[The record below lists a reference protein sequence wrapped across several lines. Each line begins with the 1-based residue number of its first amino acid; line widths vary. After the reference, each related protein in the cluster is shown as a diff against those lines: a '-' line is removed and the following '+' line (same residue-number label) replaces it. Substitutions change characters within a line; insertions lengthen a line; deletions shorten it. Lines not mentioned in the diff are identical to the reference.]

1 MVGTAYLLWS
11 PSAKH
16 NNVRSPHSPILSPL
30 QAFQILGQPQFAPL
44 VDRFSAM
51 EVNEWPKVRRTIVD
65 IILATDLKEHN
76 AFLTRFE
83 KRSAEGD
90 FNYQERPEDR
100 LLVQQ
105 IMVKCGDIG
114 HPAKARAL
122 HLQWSELVI
131 EEFCQ
136 QGEKEKHLAI
146 AHEMTVT
153 YNTRRDRAMICRSQM
168 GFINYLVLPL
178 YNIYCS
184 VMDDNTCKER
194 VVANLTYCKVKE

>member
-1 MVGTAYLLWS
+1 
-11 PSAKH
+11 
-16 NNVRSPHSPILSPL
+16 
-30 QAFQILGQPQFAPL
+30 
-44 VDRFSAM
+44 M

-65 IILATDLKEHN
+65 IILATDLSQHK

-83 KRSAEGD
+83 KRSAEDD

-153 YNTRRDRAMICRSQM
+153 YNTRRDRAMICRSQVSSAIRLSC
-168 GFINYLVLPL
+168 GYVCVCVCDISCV
-178 YNIYCS
+178 
-184 VMDDNTCKER
+184 
-194 VVANLTYCKVKE
+194 

>member
-1 MVGTAYLLWS
+1 M
-11 PSAKH
+11 
-16 NNVRSPHSPILSPL
+16 
-30 QAFQILGQPQFAPL
+30 GQPQFAPL

-65 IILATDLKEHN
+65 IILATDLSQHK

-83 KRSAEGD
+83 KRSAEDD

-153 YNTRRDRAMICRSQM
+153 YNTRRDRAMICRSQVSSA
-168 GFINYLVLPL
+168 IRLPCG
-178 YNIYCS
+178 YMCVCVCDISC
-184 VMDDNTCKER
+184 V
-194 VVANLTYCKVKE
+194 